1 MTYSSSVVDQYTAL
15 LTLLDCSMP
24 PIEADTAYQG
34 CLPTCELHS
43 RSSLSGIQVHAILR
57 LRTRGLCNLQIAHM
71 CYVISRS
78 PVQSWDSEN
87 AQCNL
92 KIARLRGT
100 YIKGV

>member
-1 MTYSSSVVDQYTAL
+1 MTYSSSRWFINYTAL

-34 CLPTCELHS
+34 RLPTCELHS
-43 RSSLSGIQVHAILR
+43 RSSLSGVQVHAILR
-57 LRTRGLCNLQIAHM
+57 LRT
-71 CYVISRS
+71 CYVILRL

-87 AQCNL
+87 AQRNL
-92 KIARLRGT
+92 KIARLRRT